1 MEKEVDVEVSANN
14 GTYSVPALERTVKVL
29 DALGRNP
36 RGLSL
41 PELASATG
49 IPKSSLFRIVATLL
63 RHSIVIKDKER
74 QVYCLGMRLYEW
86 GSMALDRLDFKTVVH
101 PFLTRLASETG
112 QSFYLAVLED
122 YEVILID
129 RADTPDIWRIVTRI
143 GLRSPVHCT
152 ASGLALISEFSE
164 SQLNDLVKKKGLKKF
179 TPKTIVTKEALIEK
193 VKMVRKLGYAVADGD
208 FKPDLFA
215 LAVPLKDHKGDII
228 ASLMAGLH
236 IETAHRDGKFVRSLI
251 NTLLNTGKE
260 ISRILGYKDN

>member
-1 MEKEVDVEVSANN
+1 MQKALDIEVDSKN
-14 GTYSVPALERTVKVL
+14 GTYSVPALERTIKVL
-29 DALGRNP
+29 DTLGRHP

-41 PELASATG
+41 PELVSATG
-49 IPKSSLFRIVATLL
+49 IPKSSLFRIIATLL
-63 RHSIVIKDKER
+63 RHSVVVKDKDR

-86 GSMALDRLDFKTVVH
+86 GSMALDRLDFKAVVH
-101 PFLTRLASETG
+101 PFLTKLASETG

-164 SQLNDLVKKKGLKKF
+164 AQLDDLVQKKGLKKF
-179 TPKTIVTKEALIEK
+179 TSKTIATKDELIEK
-193 VKMVRKLGYAVADGD
+193 LKRVRKLGYAVADGD

-215 LAVPLKDHKGDII
+215 LAVPLKNHNGEII

-251 NTLLNTGKE
+251 TTLLKTGRE
-260 ISRILGYKDN
+260 ISRTLGYK